1 MRVTW
6 YNFEYGFIRLQN
18 ESAGINNAPLADRM
32 RPTTIEEF
40 IGQSISCTRVAALP
54 RDKGG

>member
-1 MRVTW
+1 MDLFD
-6 YNFEYGFIRLQN
+6 YKN

-40 IGQSISCTRVAALP
+40 IGQKHILYPGSLLYRAI
-54 RDKGG
+54 KGG